1 MGRGGERE
9 RETEM
14 KNNVNKMNIYQKD
27 WRVKGRPD
35 TSGDLQG
42 VYGSAIV

>member
-27 WRVKGRPD
+27 WKGRPD